1 MEIFYSKTKLL
12 KFIGLGLLGVGAS
25 VFVYIAY
32 PNIFGL
38 IIGTIGLI
46 FFGGGIIVAFSRFFN
61 NEPQVIINLNGIEDR
76 RLNLGLINWNE
87 IKYVS
92 LNQTKY
98 AQWLNLVLENP
109 EIYIQQLSKIQKFLR
124 KANGQTDF
132 DGFRIRFIDLDT
144 PIDDAGDYFEKN
156 VLEQN
161 QSLHLNP

>member
-32 PNIFGL
+32 PNIFGM
-38 IIGTIGLI
+38 IIGTIGLV
-46 FFGGGIIVAFSRFFN
+46 FFGGGTIVIFFRLFS
-61 NEPQVIINLNGIEDR
+61 NEPQVIINLDGIEDR
-76 RLNLGLINWNE
+76 RLNLGLIGWNE
-87 IKYVS
+87 IKSVS
-92 LNQTKY
+92 LNEKKQ
-98 AQWLNLVLENP
+98 AQWLNLILENP
-109 EIYIQQLSKIQKFLR
+109 EIYIQQLSKFQIFLR

-144 PIDDAGDYFEKN
+144 PIDDAWDYFEKN